1 MTIQSLIVCNSSSK
15 LIFARQFIPITRK
28 EIEEHAVAFHRSLN
42 IDKESTVIEVD
53 NNRFL
58 YIKAEDAYI
67 ILITSKDSNIIED
80 MEVLKLSHRFI
91 SDTCQG
97 KVNDTNIIQNA
108 FTIALGLDDILS
120 HGMFDGVNLSLIKQ
134 FLTMDSADEKEYK
147 KLQLQ
152 KEKAAQEQLNI
163 RMREL
168 ERERQNRTFNSDAI
182 GSDTI
187 TLGSSILSSNNQ
199 GSSTNITTVN
209 EEQKEEDTK
218 SKKDKV
224 KGGKVSKVKGMT
236 LGGKKKIVKETKE
249 DEENDN

>member
-42 IDKESTVIEVD
+42 VDKESTVIEVD

-58 YIKAEDAYI
+58 YIKAEDVYI

-97 KVNDTNIIQNA
+97 KVSDTNIIQNA
-108 FTIALGLDDILS
+108 FTIALGLDEILS
-120 HGMFDGVNLSLIKQ
+120 QGMFDGVNLSLIKQ

-187 TLGSSILSSNNQ
+187 TLGSTANLASNNQ
-199 GSSTNITTVN
+199 GSSTNISTVI
-209 EEQKEEDTK
+209 EEQKEEEPK

-224 KGGKVSKVKGMT
+224 KGGKVSKVKGMS
-236 LGGKKKIVKETKE
+236 LGGKKKNIKE
-249 DEENDN
+249 DEEKDN